1 VQSAGN
7 AENLDFLT
15 GLRNRFYLSENKDE
29 IEKKKNV
36 GITYIDITHLK
47 NTNKHHGR
55 AAGDKL
61 IKQVTD
67 MLRSHYKN
75 STIFRMSG
83 DEFVVI
89 TENCT
94 KSDFLKLSEMGDDL
108 FGSNKL
114 AEIGYKFYE
123 TIDNLKDCIK
133 QCENLMYKRKEDK
146 NAAARAVTEVT
157 PEVVSVSAL

>member
-1 VQSAGN
+1 
-7 AENLDFLT
+7 
-15 GLRNRFYLSENKDE
+15 
-29 IEKKKNV
+29 
-36 GITYIDITHLK
+36 LK